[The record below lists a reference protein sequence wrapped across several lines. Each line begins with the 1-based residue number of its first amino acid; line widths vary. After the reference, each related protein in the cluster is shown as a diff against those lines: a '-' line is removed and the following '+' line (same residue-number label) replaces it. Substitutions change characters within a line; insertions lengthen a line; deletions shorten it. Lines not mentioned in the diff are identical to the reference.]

1 MASVNEV
8 YGNNFAERA
17 QIDKAIYVGKL
28 CGTNIA
34 HKQFN
39 FRNDNS
45 AMWVGGRLRPEA
57 LQSLIETV
65 KTVNPNMRLVYA
77 DKTTSAINRFPYL
90 INGLVEYFNAIELK
104 EGQIYSLYITASQM
118 EVF

>member
-1 MASVNEV
+1 MAAVNEV

-17 QIDKAIYVGKL
+17 QIDKAQYIAKL

-45 AMWVGGRLRPEA
+45 GMWSGNRIRPEA
-57 LQSLIETV
+57 LQALADTV
-65 KTVNPNMRLVYA
+65 RTVNPNMRLVYV
-77 DKTTSAINRFPYL
+77 DKTTSAVNRFPYL
-90 INGLVEYFNAIELK
+90 VNGTVEYFNVVEIADR
-104 EGQIYSLYITASQM
+104 QIYSVYITPSQM